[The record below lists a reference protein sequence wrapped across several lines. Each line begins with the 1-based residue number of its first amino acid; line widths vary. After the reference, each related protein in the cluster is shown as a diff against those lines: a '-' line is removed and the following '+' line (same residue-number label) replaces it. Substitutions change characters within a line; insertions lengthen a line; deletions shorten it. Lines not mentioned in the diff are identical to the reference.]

1 MRCVMLKKRLI
12 GVVIVK
18 NGLAIQ
24 SFGYNR
30 YFPLGKPECL
40 VENLDRWGVDEIL
53 VLSIDRYKNKLG
65 PDFLLLEKLANLGLE
80 TPLIY
85 GGGISSVEEGV
96 KAVQLGADRVCVDSL
111 LQDNI
116 EIVIELS
123 EQIGQQ
129 AIVGVIPVSEV
140 NGVIKRL
147 DYRTK
152 SSLPLTDKNLEE
164 SGRAI
169 SELLLVD
176 WINEG
181 SKNGFNMQ
189 IIKKFCNTSIPL
201 IPFGGLSEDDKIN
214 DLLEHKGISAIAIG
228 NFLNYKEH
236 SVQSYKKEHSKS
248 YIRKPHYK
256 EKYTLLSHE

>member
-1 MRCVMLKKRLI
+1 MLKKRLI

-18 NGLAIQ
+18 SGWAIQ
-24 SFGYNR
+24 SFGYSR
-30 YFPLGKPECL
+30 YLPLGKPECL

-96 KAVQLGADRVCVDSL
+96 RVVQLGADRVCVDSL

-116 EIVIELS
+116 EIVIDLS
-123 EQIGQQ
+123 EQIGHQ
-129 AIVGVIPVSEV
+129 AVIGVVPVSEV
-140 NGVIKRL
+140 NGVIERL

-152 SSLPLTDKNLEE
+152 SSSQLTDRNLKE
-164 SGRAI
+164 SGRAV

-176 WINEG
+176 WKNEG

-189 IIKKFCNTSIPL
+189 IIKNFCNTSIPL
-201 IPFGGLSEDDKIN
+201 IPFGGLSEDNKIN
-214 DLLEHKGISAIAIG
+214 DLLDRKGVSAIAIG

-236 SVQSYKKEHSKS
+236 SVQNYKKEHGES

-256 EKYTLLSHE
+256 EKYTLLNHE